1 VLAYAAR
8 RLAIAVPT
16 LFAVSLVMYAILFRV
31 GDPVAA
37 LRGTARLDP
46 REVQAII
53 HDAGYDRPLLV
64 QYGRWL
70 RGFVSGDWQ
79 RSIENGQPVLSE
91 IGGRLPATLE
101 LMGIALLLMLAL
113 SLPIG
118 IVGAARRGSA
128 FDQLT
133 TGFAYLGYAIPAFLL
148 GLLLQIAAVRVKE
161 TGWGVL
167 LVAAGAGALLAGML
181 GIRRRPGQL
190 TAAVGAALV
199 VLGALLWSWR
209 QGDFLVY
216 TAQRFSPFASES
228 VWSVDHLQHL
238 VLPVLTLAVVQVATW
253 SRFLRASMLDALGA
267 DYVRTARAK
276 GLPPRSVIGRHAFRN
291 ALVPLITVVA
301 IDAAALFSGA
311 VVTEQVFAWPGIGT
325 RFLHAVEVKD
335 IPVAMGIVMVGA
347 IAVVTLNLLADI
359 AYSLADPRIRLV

>member
-1 VLAYAAR
+1 VLAFAAR

-16 LFAVSLVMYAILFRV
+16 LFALSLAMYAILFRV
-31 GDPVAA
+31 GDPVGA
-37 LRGTARLDP
+37 LRGTTRLDAP
-46 REVQAII
+46 QVQAII

-91 IGGRLPATLE
+91 IGARLPATLE
-101 LMGIALLLMLAL
+101 LMGIALLVMLAL
-113 SLPIG
+113 AVPIG
-118 IVGAARRGSA
+118 VLGAARRGSA
-128 FDQLT
+128 FDHLSS
-133 TGFAYLGYAIPAFLL
+133 GFAYLGYAMPVFLV

-161 TGWGVL
+161 NGWGVL
-167 LVAAGAGALLAGML
+167 LVAAGAAALMAGL
-181 GIRRRPGQL
+181 VGIRRRPGQL
-190 TAAVGAALV
+190 AAAAGAALV
-199 VLGALLWSWR
+199 VLGALAWGWR

-238 VLPVLTLAVVQVATW
+238 VLPVMTLAIVQVATW
-253 SRFLRASMLDALGA
+253 SRYLRASMLDALGS
-267 DYVRTARAK
+267 DYLRTARAK
-276 GLPPRSVIGRHAFRN
+276 GLPPRSVIGRHALRN

-301 IDAAALFSGA
+301 IDAAAVFSGA

-359 AYSLADPRIRLV
+359 V